1 VLVQKAGA
9 KTTQL
14 ANLIQRLL
22 DFTQI
27 ENRTFQMNL
36 QKEACYVEDII
47 GQALKDLDEEF
58 QSKNISLERALMSGL
73 TGAMRWRDIEVTR
86 DPAGAPGLAVS
97 GFTGEALRARGLV
110 TCSLSLSHTASHAV
124 AVVLIAPA

>member
-1 VLVQKAGA
+1 MSDPRVGVDLVDVPAFEARFAGRDEA
-9 KTTQL
+9 L
-14 ANLIQRLL
+14 AEIFTEAELAYCRGQRRPWRHLAAR
-22 DFTQI
+22 FAA
-27 ENRTFQMNL
+27 
-36 QKEACYVEDII
+36 KEAL
-47 GQALKDLDEEF
+47 LK
-58 QSKNISLERALMSGL
+58 ALMSGL

-86 DPAGAPGLAVS
+86 DPAGTPGLAVS